1 MKQYLENRSQTTTKA
16 NKKSSRS
23 HAIFKIVCS
32 SLSIA
37 IVDLAGSERLNKAN
51 SNLHETLS
59 INSSLLVLGKCIH
72 AFKDRS
78 IIPYRESKLTR
89 MLTEYF
95 TESYKIFMIAHINRS
110 GEMFHENVNVLEYAS
125 LTMNVKYANP
135 HKNRSIMKSVK
146 KKIDATKSCVKFKR

>member
-1 MKQYLENRSQTTTKA
+1 
-16 NKKSSRS
+16 
-23 HAIFKIVCS
+23 
-32 SLSIA
+32 
-37 IVDLAGSERLNKAN
+37 
-51 SNLHETLS
+51 
-59 INSSLLVLGKCIH
+59 
-72 AFKDRS
+72 
-78 IIPYRESKLTR
+78 